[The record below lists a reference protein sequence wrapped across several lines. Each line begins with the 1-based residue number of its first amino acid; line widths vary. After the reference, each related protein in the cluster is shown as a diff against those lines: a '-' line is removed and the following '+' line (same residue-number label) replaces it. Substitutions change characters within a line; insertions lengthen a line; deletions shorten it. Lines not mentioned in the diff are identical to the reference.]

1 MININEESAKEIKE
15 FRKKQIETN
24 IKLHIIFFFILLIIN
39 IGLLIFIVLYKSKIS
54 EIKSKTKKD
63 CSLIS
68 VDKESIIQNNYQIEH
83 KLVNILANGLGGYY
97 RFSMIFETQK
107 QVQTVK
113 ENIIDYLKGKYE
125 SLQKMNMSHLEV
137 NFKYQSIR
145 DGDNFYDLKDRIEHS
160 YHTLFLFETENE
172 MKFGFFI
179 EEVLLLDYDKYSN
192 NDINCFIF
200 SFQKE
205 GIFKCIGQNKKIEID
220 KDNDDGIIIIGNGD
234 IIIRHNFLQN
244 ESGGVINYPFKSFDI
259 STINNNI
266 FTGINGEFKI
276 RYIEIYS
283 FDIFYIEQS

>member
-63 CSLIS
+63 SSLIS

-113 ENIIDYLKGKYE
+113 ENIIEYLKGKYE

-192 NDINCFIF
+192 NDINYFIF

>member
-15 FRKKQIETN
+15 FRKKQIEIN

-39 IGLLIFIVLYKSKIS
+39 IGLLFFIILYKSKIS

-63 CSLIS
+63 SSSIS
-68 VDKESIIQNNYQIEH
+68 IDKESIIQSNYQIEH

-97 RFSMIFETQK
+97 RFSMIFENHK
-107 QVQTVK
+107 QIQTVK
-113 ENIIDYLKGKYE
+113 NYIIDYFKGKYE

-137 NFKYQSIR
+137 IFKYQSAR
-145 DGDNFYDLKDRIEHS
+145 EGDNFYDLKDRIEYS
-160 YHTLFLFETENE
+160 YHTLFIIETESE

-179 EEVLLLDYDKYSN
+179 EEVLIIEDNKYSN

-205 GIFKCIGQNKKIEID
+205 GIFNCIGQNKKIEID
-220 KDNDDGIIIIGNGD
+220 KNNDDGMLIIGNGD
-234 IIIRHNFLQN
+234 IIIKHNFLQN

-283 FDIFYIEQS
+283 FDVLYIEQ